1 MSGFRESLCASAA
14 SLRANAG
21 LRRLMTAAAIAE
33 VSAPVYYT
41 ASAVWA
47 FREGGAMLAA
57 TLGVVAMVPAAVV
70 APFAAVVT
78 DRARKERVI
87 VVSLAARAAFLLLLA
102 AGVAFDSTWLVL
114 AAAALASMCA
124 RVLYPALAAL
134 LPSLA
139 RSRQELV
146 SANALVSGIENVGC
160 VVGPAL
166 AGVALIVV
174 SPAAVCAAAA
184 LGTLAAAAA
193 AIRIRTIPTPTADPE
208 SQALPSASSPL
219 REISAGF
226 TSIASDPRTRSMVAT
241 HTVQAFAIGAL
252 GIAVVQLAIDDLEL
266 GAPGLG
272 MLESALAVGGVAG
285 GIVALGRAANH
296 SAARSIRLGAVLFAV
311 PLCVAAALLNPAAAL
326 AGLAIAGV
334 GNVLLD
340 VAVYTHVQETTA
352 EAVLARTVAALQSIA
367 VAAVGLGSLAAGVAL
382 SLLGTAPTLAVLAL
396 SVPAAALTLIQPET
410 TLATPPPTPTALATD
425 P

>member
-1 MSGFRESLCASAA
+1 MFGFLEGLRVSGRSLAT
-14 SLRANAG
+14 NAG
-21 LRRLMTAAAIAE
+21 LRRLMAAAAIAE

-57 TLGVVAMVPAAVV
+57 TFGVVAMVPAAVV

-87 VVSLAARAAFLLLLA
+87 VISLAARAGFLLLLA
-102 AGVAFDSTWLVL
+102 AGIAVGSTPLVL
-114 AAAALASMCA
+114 VAAALASMCA
-124 RVLYPALAAL
+124 RVLYPALAAT
-134 LPSLA
+134 LPALA

-160 VVGPAL
+160 VIGPAL

-174 SPAAVCAAAA
+174 SPAAVSATAA

-193 AIRIRTIPTPTADPE
+193 AIRIGSAPVEPADPCPL
-208 SQALPSASSPL
+208 SDAPALSPF
-219 REISAGF
+219 REIAAGF
-226 TSIASDPRTRSMVAT
+226 ASIAADTATRSLVAT
-241 HTVQAFAIGAL
+241 HAVHAFAFGAL
-252 GIAVVQLAIDDLEL
+252 GITIVQLAIDDLRL
-266 GAPGLG
+266 GAAGLG
-272 MLESALAVGGVAG
+272 MLETALAVGGVAG

-296 SAARSIRLGAVLFAV
+296 SVARSIRLGAVLFAG
-311 PLCVAAALLNPAAAL
+311 PLCAAAILVSPAAAL
-326 AGLAIAGV
+326 CGLALAGI

-340 VAVYTHVQETTA
+340 VAVYTHVQETTV
-352 EAVLARTVAALQSIA
+352 ETVIARTIAALRSVA
-367 VAAVGLGSLAAGVAL
+367 VAVA
-382 SLLGTAPTLAVLAL
+382 
-396 SVPAAALTLIQPET
+396 AAALTLIRPPAPHT
-410 TLATPPPTPTALATD
+410 TPLPTPAALATD